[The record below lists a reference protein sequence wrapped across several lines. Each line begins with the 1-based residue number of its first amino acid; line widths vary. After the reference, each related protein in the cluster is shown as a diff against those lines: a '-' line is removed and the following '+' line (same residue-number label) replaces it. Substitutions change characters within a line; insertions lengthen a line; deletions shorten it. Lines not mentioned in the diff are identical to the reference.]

1 MSTCCTNLANITR
14 ECGTGV
20 RPGIATKV
28 YVICKDEVT
37 TIPAASGHIISDP
50 FVLENDKFFSVWDVS
65 QMDSSYLV
73 EPQGDVDM
81 RFYKATVQFYIPALA
96 PAKSFILNGITNG
109 EFIVLVA
116 DAKGQVRLLGDLDRG
131 AYISFQEQTNDKNG
145 YAVTIEWECN
155 ALPLYYDDVIV
166 TS

>member
-1 MSTCCTNLANITR
+1 MSCCTNLANIAR
-14 ECGTGV
+14 ECGQGI

-28 YVICKDEVT
+28 YVICKDEVEA
-37 TIPAASGHIISDP
+37 IAAASGHIISDA
-50 FVLENDKFFSVWDVS
+50 LTLDSGKHFSIWDIS

-73 EPQGDVDM
+73 EPQGDMDV
-81 RFYKATVQFYIPALA
+81 RFYKATVSFFIPALA
-96 PAKSFILNGITNG
+96 NTKSFILNGITNG

-116 DAKGQVRLLGDLDRG
+116 DAKGQVRLLGDLGRG

-145 YAVTIEWECN
+145 YVVTVEWESN
-155 ALPLYYDDVIV
+155 ILPYYYTAAIV